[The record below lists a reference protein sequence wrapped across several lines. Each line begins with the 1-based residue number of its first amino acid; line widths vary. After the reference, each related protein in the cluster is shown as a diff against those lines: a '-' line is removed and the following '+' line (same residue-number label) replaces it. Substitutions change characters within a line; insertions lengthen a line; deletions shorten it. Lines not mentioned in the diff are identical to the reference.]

1 MLVAVIGESFP
12 RRLSSMI
19 SWRKVPQEMLRR
31 RGRSDSQ
38 TRIRRPAP
46 GAHHAGERMSLGY
59 PSPIQQS
66 GGSSRAE
73 QQALALSAE
82 GASMTVR
89 PPRWLVSFAGR
100 NARDS
105 VATEPELQ
113 VGNSRPGAIDDPG
126 PL

>member
-89 PPRWLVSFAGR
+89 PLGGWCL
-100 NARDS
+100 
-105 VATEPELQ
+105 
-113 VGNSRPGAIDDPG
+113 SRVEMLAIRSQ
-126 PL
+126 LSQNYR